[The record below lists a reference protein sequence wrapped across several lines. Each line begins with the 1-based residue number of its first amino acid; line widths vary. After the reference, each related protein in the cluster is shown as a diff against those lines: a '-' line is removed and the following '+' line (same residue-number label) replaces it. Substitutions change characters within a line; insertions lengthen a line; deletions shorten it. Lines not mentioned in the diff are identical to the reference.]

1 MVKNP
6 PANSGD
12 AGLIPGSGRSPRG
25 GCGQLP
31 PGFLLGK
38 SHGEEPGG
46 LSSCIHERVGHDL
59 VTKQQQSCRS
69 KPLQISEPDFPHL
82 LIKRGEFS
90 KIKDAPTIL
99 CHETL
104 HERSG
109 DKTAK
114 IDLLLLIRG
123 GVLKYLP
130 SYFITQELWGT
141 HIGYFWTGSVLNS
154 LDSSSLIMPWFYDS
168 LKKERKV
175 VKNYTH
181 AVTKWTREMPGIQ

>member
-1 MVKNP
+1 ME
-6 PANSGD
+6 
-12 AGLIPGSGRSPRG
+12 RS
-25 GCGQLP
+25 LAASAHA
-31 PGFLLGK
+31 FTKELDMK
-38 SHGEEPGG
+38 
-46 LSSCIHERVGHDL
+46 

-130 SYFITQELWGT
+130 SYFITQEL
-141 HIGYFWTGSVLNS
+141 
-154 LDSSSLIMPWFYDS
+154 
-168 LKKERKV
+168 
-175 VKNYTH
+175 
-181 AVTKWTREMPGIQ
+181 